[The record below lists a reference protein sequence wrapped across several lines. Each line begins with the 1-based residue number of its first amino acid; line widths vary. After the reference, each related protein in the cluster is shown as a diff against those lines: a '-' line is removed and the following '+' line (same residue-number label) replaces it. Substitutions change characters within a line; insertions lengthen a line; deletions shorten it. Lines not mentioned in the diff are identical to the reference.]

1 MALTTVAPPARSK
14 EAAAASTRCSA
25 AGQPRGVKTWLLI
38 HRIAFAIGVGAAA
51 AVVVTAQTTTPA
63 PPSLAIRS
71 LAGRDLFEFYCA
83 TCHGRDGTGHGP
95 VAAALMRAP
104 ADLTRLAI
112 AQAGRFPRERVERY
126 IANGGDMAT
135 PAHGTSEMPVWGPV
149 FRALDPS
156 DTRVR
161 VRIANVVGYVE
172 SLQQR
177 Q

>member
-1 MALTTVAPPARSK
+1 MALATVAP
-14 EAAAASTRCSA
+14 ASDA
-25 AGQPRGVKTWLLI
+25 AGWPRGVKTWLLF
-38 HRIAFAIGVGAAA
+38 HRIAFAIAAGAAA
-51 AVVVTAQTTTPA
+51 AVVVTAQTTTPG

-83 TCHGRDGTGHGP
+83 TCHGHDGTGHGP
-95 VAAALMRAP
+95 VAAALVRPP

-112 AQAGRFPRERVERY
+112 AYGGRFPRERVERY
-126 IANGGDMAT
+126 VANGGDTPT

-172 SLQQR
+172 SLQEKE
-177 Q
+177 